1 MKKKQGDIK
10 NKIKMARLKEFLN
23 DYKNW
28 RPPSYSSIMKF
39 MGWKS
44 KRSVTMALKKLKNE
58 NL

>member
-1 MKKKQGDIK
+1 MEKGIT
-10 NKIKMARLKEFLN
+10 LKTKLNLSKLQEFLDN
-23 DYKNW
+23 PKNW
-28 RPPSYSSIMKF
+28 RPPSYSAIMKF